1 MEKELTFEEA
11 YTEIQTIAQAMENE
25 QINVD
30 ELAVKAAR
38 AQELIQYCRVKLRT
52 IQTSLEEVYQE
63 NQSQGDR
70 SAD

>member
-1 MEKELTFEEA
+1 MDKDLTFEEA
-11 YTEIQTIAQAMENE
+11 FAEVQTIAQAMENE

-63 NQSQGDR
+63 NQSQGDGL
-70 SAD
+70 AN